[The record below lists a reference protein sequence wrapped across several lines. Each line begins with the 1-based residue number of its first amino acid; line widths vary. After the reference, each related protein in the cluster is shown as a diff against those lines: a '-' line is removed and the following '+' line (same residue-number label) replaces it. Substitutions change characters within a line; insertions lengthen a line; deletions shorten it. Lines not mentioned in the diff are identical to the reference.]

1 KKFVPTGFKLYSILE
16 KYFKPVD
23 IVSVSRHNQ
32 TSNTPLWHYRARK
45 YNFYLRGFKYLIIMQ
60 KVKN

>member
-1 KKFVPTGFKLYSILE
+1 MYSILE

-23 IVSVSRHNQ
+23 IVCVARHNQ
-32 TSNTPLWHYRARK
+32 TSNTPIWHQRAKK

-60 KVKN
+60 KIK